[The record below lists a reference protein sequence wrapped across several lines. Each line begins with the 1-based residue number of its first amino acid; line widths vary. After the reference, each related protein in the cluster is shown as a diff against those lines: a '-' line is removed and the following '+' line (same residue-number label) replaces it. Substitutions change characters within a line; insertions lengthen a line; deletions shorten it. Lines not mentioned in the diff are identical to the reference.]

1 MPAPHNKLKAALKAG
16 KPQLG
21 LWLSLAN
28 SYSAELLGDAGFD
41 WLLIDGEHA
50 PNDLQ
55 TIMQQLQALRFSES
69 PVLVRPPVGEI
80 WLIKQLLDAGAQ
92 SLLIPMVESG
102 AQAELLVKAVR
113 YPPRGIRGVGAGAAR
128 ASHFGY
134 IGDYATTAD
143 AEILLMLQVESRAGI
158 AAIDDIASI
167 DGVDCVFIG
176 PADLS
181 ADMGY
186 LGDIFAPEVQT
197 VIEDAIKRIRSH
209 GKAVGVY
216 MANPDYARRYMELGA
231 SFIAMGS
238 DAQLLVSGSRQ
249 LKEQFKS

>member
-16 KPQLG
+16 KTQTG

-28 SYSAELLGDAGFD
+28 SYSAELLGEAGFD

-55 TIMQQLQALRFSES
+55 TIMQQLQVLRFSES
-69 PVLVRPPVGEI
+69 AVLVRPPIGEPWI
-80 WLIKQLLDAGAQ
+80 IKQLLDAGAQ

-102 AQAELLVKAVR
+102 AQAALLANSVR

-128 ASHFGY
+128 ASRFGY
-134 IGDYATTAD
+134 IADYTETAD
-143 AEILLMLQVESRAGI
+143 DEVLLMLQIESRAGI
-158 AAIDDIASI
+158 AALDDIASV
-167 DGVDCVFIG
+167 DGVDSVFIG

-186 LGDIFAPEVQT
+186 LGNPFAPEVQV
-197 VIEDAIKRIRSH
+197 VIEDAIKRILGH
-209 GKAVGVY
+209 GKAVGIF
-216 MANPDYARRYMELGA
+216 MAQPDYAKRYMELGA
-231 SFIAMGS
+231 TFVAIGT
-238 DAQLLVSGSRQ
+238 DAGLLSQGSRELQ
-249 LKEQFKS
+249 ALYK